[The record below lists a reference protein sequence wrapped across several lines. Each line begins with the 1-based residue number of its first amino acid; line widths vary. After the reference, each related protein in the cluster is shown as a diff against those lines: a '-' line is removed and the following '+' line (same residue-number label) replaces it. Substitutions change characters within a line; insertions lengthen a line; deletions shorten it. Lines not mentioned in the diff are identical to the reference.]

1 MSKLPKVLHIS
12 TPKSWRGG
20 EQQLAYLYEELE
32 QRGLTQYIL
41 CRKNSAMAKRGKSK
55 GWNIIEY
62 RKTIAVDPFFA
73 RKVKLV
79 CEQKKIDIVHAH
91 DSHAHSFAVISA
103 SLFGN
108 TTPIVVSRRVDF
120 AISKSSKKKYNHK
133 NIKRILC
140 VSNAIKNLT
149 APDIKNKSIL
159 KTVYSGIDLSKFS
172 IEKQKYKKLHEE
184 YNIPDDIPLIG
195 NVAAIAPHKD
205 YFTFINT
212 VEELINRNINAKFF
226 IIGTGPMEEEI
237 KNYCA
242 QKQLDKYIVFT
253 GFRTDIK
260 EILPE
265 LAVFLITSETEGL
278 GTSIIDAFA
287 CKVPVVAT
295 RAGGIPEIVEH
306 EKSGLL
312 ADTKDAVELANQ
324 VERILNG
331 SIDKSKI
338 IEGQQEVLQ
347 NFSKSVTAEKTLKEY
362 LSIL

>member
-1 MSKLPKVLHIS
+1 MSKLPNILHIS

-20 EQQLAYLYEELE
+20 EQQLAYLYEELKE
-32 QRGLTQYIL
+32 KGLTQYIL
-41 CRKNSAMAKRGKSK
+41 CRKNSALAQNGKSK
-55 GWNIIEY
+55 GWNIIEC

-79 CEQKKIDIVHAH
+79 CNQKKIDIIHAH

-103 SLFGN
+103 SLFSN
-108 TTPIVVSRRVDF
+108 KTPIVVSRRVDF
-120 AISKSSKKKYNHK
+120 PISKTSIKKYNHA

-140 VSNAIKNLT
+140 VSDAIKKIT
-149 APDIKNKSIL
+149 EPDIENKSVL
-159 KTVYSGIDLSKFS
+159 KTIHSGIDLSKFS
-172 IEKQKYKKLHEE
+172 LTGKRSKKLRNEF
-184 YNIPDDIPLIG
+184 NISDNIPLIG

-205 YFTFINT
+205 YYTFINT
-212 VEELINRNINAKFF
+212 AEELLKRNIKAKFF

-237 KNYCA
+237 KFFCT
-242 QKQLDKYIVFT
+242 QKKINDHIIFT
-253 GFRTDIK
+253 GFRTDIH

-265 LAVFLITSETEGL
+265 LDIFLITSETEGL

-295 RAGGIPEIVEH
+295 RAGGIPEIVKH
-306 EKSGLL
+306 EKNGLL
-312 ADTKDAVELANQ
+312 AEVKDTKELANH

-338 IEGQQEVLQ
+338 IAEQQEILKK
-347 NFSKSVTAEKTLKEY
+347 FSKSVTAEKTLQEY
-362 LSIL
+362 LSIK

>member
-1 MSKLPKVLHIS
+1 MSKLPNILHIS

-20 EQQLAYLYEELE
+20 EQQLAYLYEELKE
-32 QRGLTQYIL
+32 KGLTQYIL
-41 CRKNSAMAKRGKSK
+41 CRKNSALAQNGKSK
-55 GWNIIEY
+55 GWNIIEC

-79 CEQKKIDIVHAH
+79 CNQKKIDIIHAH

-103 SLFGN
+103 SLFSN
-108 TTPIVVSRRVDF
+108 KTPIVVSRRVDF
-120 AISKSSKKKYNHK
+120 PISKTSIKKYNHA

-140 VSNAIKNLT
+140 VSDAIKKIT
-149 APDIKNKSIL
+149 EPDIENKSVL
-159 KTVYSGIDLSKFS
+159 KTIHSGIDLSKFS
-172 IEKQKYKKLHEE
+172 LSGKRSKKLRNEF
-184 YNIPDDIPLIG
+184 NISDNIPLIG

-205 YFTFINT
+205 YYTFINT
-212 VEELINRNINAKFF
+212 AEELLKRNIKAKFF

-237 KNYCA
+237 KFFCT
-242 QKQLDKYIVFT
+242 QKKINDHIIFT
-253 GFRTDIK
+253 GFRTDIH

-265 LAVFLITSETEGL
+265 LDIFLITSETEGL

-295 RAGGIPEIVEH
+295 RAGGIPEIVKH

-312 ADTKDAVELANQ
+312 AEVKDTKELANH

-331 SIDKSKI
+331 SIDKAKI
-338 IEGQQEVLQ
+338 IAEQQEILKK
-347 NFSKSVTAEKTLKEY
+347 FSKSVTAEKTLQEY
-362 LSIL
+362 LSIR